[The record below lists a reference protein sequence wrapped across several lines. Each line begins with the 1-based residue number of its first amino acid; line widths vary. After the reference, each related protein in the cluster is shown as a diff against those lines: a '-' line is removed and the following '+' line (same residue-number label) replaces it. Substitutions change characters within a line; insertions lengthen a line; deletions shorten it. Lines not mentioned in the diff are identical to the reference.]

1 MMPDEIKIE
10 EPQEEVKEEPSSRA
24 EKKAKKK
31 LDDLIEKLAEAEAD
45 VNHWKNEYYRAYA
58 DTKNLRSKLEKDF
71 KEAVKYRV
79 EGFVDELLPILDSF
93 ESVLKQD
100 VQDPNLKNYL
110 VGFQYVYKNLL
121 AVLEN
126 EGVKAFVPKV
136 DDKFDPHTMDAIDTV
151 EGEKD
156 NIITKVY
163 ASGYKLHDHLIRP
176 ARVQVSTT
184 KKEEPEKAE
193 EKPEEKLDA

>member
-31 LDDLIEKLAEAEAD
+31 LDDLLEKLAKAEAD

-93 ESVLKQD
+93 ESVLKQE
-100 VQDPNLKNYL
+100 VEDPNLKNYL
-110 VGFQYVYKNLL
+110 VGFQYVYRNLL

-126 EGVKAFVPKV
+126 EGVKTFVPKV
-136 DDKFDPHTMDAIDTV
+136 DDKFDPHTMDAIDTI

-156 NIITKVY
+156 NIVTKVY

-184 KKEEPEKAE
+184 KKEEPQKE
-193 EKPEEKLDA
+193 EDKPEEKLDA